1 MPSIRFPDP
10 EPYEVPGAKAGR
22 RMLFGFGAGALFF
35 AVLLLSVWP
44 SEKTSLGVWAGV
56 VRPEAVAAHF
66 DESLERLFVE
76 RMGGVR
82 RRELAPRTLGFSRWN
97 QRRERIRVW
106 DYSRETVLA
115 ALRREAEETG
125 LSLRLEGGRPAESTY
140 GVQSRDEIAV
150 SVGLP
155 GARTHILS
163 IEIAPIPFS
172 SQKVAPFSPA
182 VPSHSKR
189 EPVAAILIDNLGY
202 DLAAARE
209 LIEIDLPLTF
219 AILPHLTHSR
229 EIALEAFS
237 RRREVLLHLPME
249 PADPGGNDPGP
260 GALFLR
266 HGPDGW
272 RRLTRSAIDAVPGIT
287 GINNHM
293 GSRLTERPDA
303 MEVILREAKS
313 RGLYYVDSITSGRSV
328 GFSVARRLGLR
339 VGKRTIFLD
348 NEAGEE
354 EIGFQVNRLIAQ
366 AKQEGK
372 ALAIGHPHAGTIAAI
387 RGALPRIRASGVKI
401 VTARVLVE
409 MQTAEANAGEIT
421 PAPAGGKL
429 VVRSGD

>member
-1 MPSIRFPDP
+1 MPSIKFPDP
-10 EPYEVPGAKAGR
+10 EPNEVPGAKAGR

-66 DESLERLFVE
+66 DEILERLFVE

-82 RRELAPRTLGFSRWN
+82 RRELAPKTLGLSRWN
-97 QRRERIRVW
+97 QRRERIRVR
-106 DYSRETVLA
+106 DYSREAVLA
-115 ALRREAEETG
+115 ALRREAEKAG
-125 LSLRLEGGRPAESTY
+125 LSLRLEAGRPAESTY
-140 GVQSRDEIAV
+140 GAQSRDEIAV
-150 SVGLP
+150 SVGFP

-163 IEIAPIPFS
+163 IEIAPAPFS
-172 SQKVAPFSPA
+172 SRKEAPFSPA
-182 VPSHSKR
+182 APAKR
-189 EPVAAILIDNLGY
+189 EPVAAILIDDLGY

-209 LIEIDLPLTF
+209 LIEIDLPLAF
-219 AILPHLTHSR
+219 AILPHLAHSR
-229 EIALEAFS
+229 EIALEALS
-237 RRREVLLHLPME
+237 RGREVLLHLPME
-249 PADPGGNDPGP
+249 PADLGENDPGP

-328 GFSVARRLGLR
+328 GFSVGRRLGLR

-348 NEAGEE
+348 NESGEE

-366 AKQEGK
+366 AKREGK

-387 RGALPRIRASGVKI
+387 RKALPRLRASGVKI

-421 PAPAGGKL
+421 PAPAGGKQ

>member
-10 EPYEVPGAKAGR
+10 ESNDVSGAKVGR
-22 RMLFGFGAGALFF
+22 RMLLGFGAGVLFF

-44 SEKTSLGVWAGV
+44 SEKTSLGIWAGV

-82 RRELAPRTLGFSRWN
+82 RREIAPKTLGLSRWD
-97 QRRERIRVW
+97 QRRERIRVR
-106 DYSRETVLA
+106 DYSREVVLA
-115 ALRREAEETG
+115 ALRREAEEAG
-125 LSLRLEGGRPAESTY
+125 LSLRLEAGRPAELNY
-140 GVQSRDEIAV
+140 GAQSRDEIAV

-163 IEIAPIPFS
+163 IEITPVSLS
-172 SQKVAPFSPA
+172 SQKEAPSSPA
-182 VPSHSKR
+182 VPSQSKR
-189 EPVAAILIDNLGY
+189 EPVAAILIDDLGY
-202 DLAAARE
+202 DLLAARE
-209 LIEIDLPLTF
+209 LNEIDLPLTF

-237 RRREVLLHLPME
+237 RGREVLLHLPME
-249 PADPGGNDPGP
+249 PADPGENDPGP

-266 HGPDGW
+266 QGPDVW

-293 GSRLTERPDA
+293 GSRFTERSDA
-303 MEVILREAKS
+303 MEVILEEVKS
-313 RGLYYVDSITSGRSV
+313 RGLYFVDSITSGRSV
-328 GFSVARRLGLR
+328 GFFVGRRLGIR

-348 NEAGEE
+348 NETGEE
-354 EIGFQVNRLIAQ
+354 EIGFQVDRLIAQ
-366 AKQEGK
+366 AKREGK
-372 ALAIGHPHAGTIAAI
+372 AMAIGHPHAGTIAAI
-387 RGALPRIRASGVKI
+387 RKALPRIRSSGVKI

-409 MQTAEANAGEIT
+409 MQTAETNVGEISS
-421 PAPAGGKL
+421 APGGGNL

>member
-1 MPSIRFPDP
+1 
-10 EPYEVPGAKAGR
+10 
-22 RMLFGFGAGALFF
+22 
-35 AVLLLSVWP
+35 
-44 SEKTSLGVWAGV
+44 VWAGV
-56 VRPEAVAAHF
+56 IRPEAVAAHF
-66 DESLERLFVE
+66 DENLERLFVE

-82 RRELAPRTLGFSRWN
+82 RREFVPRTLGLSRWN
-97 QRRERIRVW
+97 QRRERIRVR
-106 DYSRETVLA
+106 DYSREAVLA
-115 ALRREAEETG
+115 ALRREVEEAA
-125 LSLRLEGGRPAESTY
+125 LRLRLEAGRPAESTY
-140 GVQSRDEIAV
+140 GAQSRDEITV
-150 SVGLP
+150 SLGLP

-163 IEIAPIPFS
+163 IEIAPVLLS
-172 SQKVAPFSPA
+172 SRKEALSSPA
-182 VPSHSKR
+182 VPSQSKR
-189 EPVAAILIDNLGY
+189 KPVAAILIDDLGY

-229 EIALEAFS
+229 EIAQKALS
-237 RRREVLLHLPME
+237 RGREVLLHLPME
-249 PADPGGNDPGP
+249 PADLGENDPGP

-266 HGPDGW
+266 HGPDEW

-328 GFSVARRLGLR
+328 GFSVGRRLGLR
-339 VGKRTIFLD
+339 VGKRTLFLD

-366 AKQEGK
+366 AKREGK

-387 RGALPRIRASGVKI
+387 RKALPRIRASGVKI

-409 MQTAEANAGEIT
+409 MQTAEANAGVI
-421 PAPAGGKL
+421 APAGGKL